1 MENNELSIKFVN
13 GKNYIGPALL
23 EKILADRDEKIERI
37 ERITERRRRQCAAKT
52 KEELEGILV
61 PEEFKIWGKY
71 AEMAMESYISGYTLS
86 DQDGTP
92 RCYYGNMGA
101 LASITCPELYR
112 GEICDFGVT
121 SGYSSLGRFILNQR
135 YNNEEDKYIQ
145 FFIAQMRIIC
155 FHGFLTLFRQYV
167 EFPFGAPL
175 GGIIAQHYG
184 LDTQFLDMTDD
195 VKVALFFACCKNIGS
210 NKYRPIT
217 ESDLDDL
224 GKQAVLYF
232 GSNDFAKI
240 IGYQPFCRCHKQRG
254 YYIDSDIMSQ
264 CWNQSMLSVL
274 NYEKCFFDRTPKL
287 SARIFEEFD
296 GGKALFPEDGL
307 SQFSNEI
314 EQIRATNTFPINV
327 FEDTFNALKQY
338 FKVKQEQGLL
348 ENNML
353 KLLYDKERM
362 LNFLKKR
369 GCIFCDKLHIHS
381 NNRDIITLL
390 NKEWN
395 SELFA
400 KKEGIL
406 FTPMIIFQDDNN

>member
-1 MENNELSIKFVN
+1 MENNELSIKFVD
-13 GKNYIGPALL
+13 GKNYICPALL
-23 EKILADRDEKIERI
+23 EKILADRDEKIKRI

-52 KEELEGILV
+52 KEEFDNILV
-61 PEEFKIWGKY
+61 PEEFKIFGKY
-71 AEMAMESYISGYTLS
+71 AEMTMESYISGFTLS

-112 GEICDFGVT
+112 GELCDFGDT
-121 SGYSSLGRFILNQR
+121 SGYSSLGRSIRNQKCT
-135 YNNEEDKYIQ
+135 NDEDKYIQ

-155 FHGFLTLFRQYV
+155 FHGFLTMFRQYI

-175 GGIIAQHYG
+175 GGLIAQHYG

-195 VKVALFFACCKNIGS
+195 IKVALFFACCKHIGNS
-210 NKYRPIT
+210 KYRPIT
-217 ESDLDDL
+217 ERDLNDL
-224 GKQAVLYF
+224 GTQAVLYF
-232 GSNDFAKI
+232 GNNDFAKI

-254 YYIDSDIMSQ
+254 YYIDTDIMSQ
-264 CWNQSMLSVL
+264 CWNRSMLSVL
-274 NYEKCFFDRTPKL
+274 GYEKCFFDRTPKL
-287 SARIFEEFD
+287 SERIFEEFD
-296 GGKALFPEDGL
+296 GCKALFPEDGL

-314 EQIRATNTFPINV
+314 EQIRVTYTFPIKV

-338 FKVKQEQGLL
+338 FILKQEQGLI
-348 ENNML
+348 ENNMF

-362 LNFLKKR
+362 LKTLKQK

-381 NNRDIITLL
+381 NNRELITLL

-395 SELFA
+395 PGRFA
-400 KKEGIL
+400 EKEGIL
-406 FTPMIIFQDDNN
+406 FTPMVIFRDDDN